1 MNFAKFL
8 RRPFFYRTPSVA
20 ASVISSW
27 SILSLVMDL
36 ICIIK
41 ETLEYF
47 YILLQFLLVCK
58 RMFEFL

>member
-8 RRPFFYRTPSVA
+8 RRSFFYRAPSVA

-41 ETLEYF
+41 ETLEYL